1 MRALT
6 KTTINGLFATL
17 AAAIALAG
25 AAVGTAAASD
35 SVYTVGN
42 YPVDAQAANAVAAK
56 QKALADGQEAAFRSL
71 LKRVVP
77 VTSYDRL
84 KRLDN
89 LRSSAFFEGV
99 SVRSERNSSTRY
111 IASLDFAFRPESVRA
126 VLNQE
131 GIPFVEEQAKSIIIV
146 PIVRSP
152 EGVIDHGAAA
162 RAWADIWKSLDLS
175 NTLAPADLEALKP
188 QLHAD
193 TVNMLVSGQGSGD
206 RILATEYGKPYVVAV
221 IAEPDAATQRLNVT
235 LAGTDAVGPLY
246 LKRSYRVYDGD
257 TGYAMEFAAVVAQRV
272 LEGRWKARK
281 FAGTSAAQGPL
292 VAIRA
297 SYDSL
302 GQWRRM
308 REELLALPGLGD
320 LRIEAE
326 TARGASLS
334 LRYPGGPSALAA
346 ALYSRGL
353 TLQSGADGLVLRSS
367 Y

>member
-1 MRALT
+1 MRAQA
-6 KTTINGLFATL
+6 KTMIIKLL
-17 AAAIALAG
+17 ASLAG
-25 AAVGTAAASD
+25 AAVVAGAAIGPAAAVD

-42 YPVDAQAANAVAAK
+42 YPVDAQADNAVAAK
-56 QKALADGQEAAFRSL
+56 KKALADGQEAAFRSL

-84 KRLDN
+84 QRLKH
-89 LRSSAFFEGV
+89 LRSSSFFEGV

-131 GIPFVEEQAKSIIIV
+131 GIPFVEEQARAIIIV

-162 RAWADIWKSLDLS
+162 RAWADIWKSLDLA
-175 NTLAPADLEALKP
+175 NTLAPAELEALKP

-206 RILATEYGKPYVVAV
+206 RILASEYGKPYVVAA
-221 IAEPDAATQRLNVT
+221 IAEPDAAAQRLNVT
-235 LAGTDAVGPLY
+235 LAGMDAVGPLY
-246 LKRSYRVYDGD
+246 LKRSYRVSDND
-257 TGYAMEFAAVVAQRV
+257 TGYAMEFAAVVAQGV

-281 FAGTSAAQGPL
+281 TAGSSAAHGPL

-302 GQWRRM
+302 AQWRQM

-334 LRYPGGPSALAA
+334 LRFPGGPSALAA